1 MAPCDLFTWLMLELD
16 KKVLKMLE
24 MMPSSF
30 SPISLVVSLLTRE
43 KSHVCVCC
51 FLHYKMIHTRV
62 YRIKTYIRAKRAEF
76 PFWSLQTISL
86 YVSSLIF
93 NIFSNFQ
100 NLKKKGQVMCCS
112 QNCRLQSGM
121 ARFGMCQIAKLN
133 LKSTQFCIEFVLKKP
148 KIQSK

>member
-62 YRIKTYIRAKRAEF
+62 YRIKTNIRAKIAEF
-76 PFWSLQTISL
+76 PF
-86 YVSSLIF
+86 
-93 NIFSNFQ
+93 
-100 NLKKKGQVMCCS
+100 
-112 QNCRLQSGM
+112 
-121 ARFGMCQIAKLN
+121 
-133 LKSTQFCIEFVLKKP
+133 
-148 KIQSK
+148 